1 MLRKIANIVF
11 VLGLAPWVVVF
22 LLSVMLFDA
31 PGSETSPLTQALFY
45 SILSYP
51 LLTIAGFFASSGFWR
66 MRDDRHWRR
75 HLAFLPAL
83 SIISAVLF
91 FLAIEQFCGGQFACN
106 P

>member
-66 MRDDRHWRR
+66 MRDERHWRR
-75 HLAFLPAL
+75 HLAFLPVL
-83 SIISAVLF
+83 SIIGAVAF
-91 FLAIEQFCGGQFACN
+91 FLAIERFCGGQFACN